1 MHAWSS
7 IHPALL
13 DGLFCRPDM
22 VDPRCASVAISVT
35 GSKYWDAVYYV
46 EATVH
51 QNVCINCR
59 RLALAALHFAGS
71 RTLSLDE
78 ADPFHSASG
87 LSRTSHAAYCA
98 YDPAFVVPAAA
109 TLLQHR
115 WVAAE
120 SVVRA
125 GWLPLLLRCLG
136 ADDAPLRY
144 AVLLHFS

>member
-1 MHAWSS
+1 M
-7 IHPALL
+7 
-13 DGLFCRPDM
+13 R
-22 VDPRCASVAISVT
+22 
-35 GSKYWDAVYYV
+35 
-46 EATVH
+46 
-51 QNVCINCR
+51 CR
-59 RLALAALHFAGS
+59 RMALSALHFAGS

-109 TLLQHR
+109 TMLQHR

-136 ADDAPLRY
+136 ADDDSLRC
-144 AVLLHFS
+144 ALLPHFS